1 MDGTN
6 NSGANK
12 YVFKCIRVNI
22 NTADANNN
30 INKYTNMNTLI
41 LFILNEETDT
51 FIYIYISRCLYL
63 ISVYIKI

>member
-12 YVFKCIRVNI
+12 YVFKCISVNI

-30 INKYTNMNTLI
+30 LNKYTIMNTLI
-41 LFILNEETDT
+41 LFILNEKTDT
-51 FIYIYISRCLYL
+51 FLYIY
-63 ISVYIKI
+63 K